1 MVKQISFDATRA
13 ERAIVR
19 KIIDRAEALEVV
31 SDRMSSTMDII
42 ACNANGTPLDF
53 ERFLATDDFNFLHD
67 FCGIARN
74 MNRETGKI
82 EGGFLPRFHRSQHQS
97 SAA

>member
-1 MVKQISFDATRA
+1 MVKQISFDATKTEHVA
-13 ERAIVR
+13 VR

-53 ERFLATDDFNFLHD
+53 ERFLAANDFNFLHD
-67 FCGIARN
+67 FCGIARH

-82 EGGFLPRFHRSQHQS
+82 EGGFLPRFRRQHQS
-97 SAA
+97 TVA